1 VTKLID
7 VVRAYFRGIEQGDL
21 SAVLACYWDDAVQIE
36 WPNRLKARGDRRGIA
51 QLATDFAKG
60 RALLSRQS
68 YEVERFAETANYVV
82 VEVLWRGTLAMP
94 VGKLAAGDMMVAHS
108 SIAFDFRDGRITSQ
122 RNYDCFEEF

>member
-1 VTKLID
+1 MTQLID

-21 SAVLACYWDDAVQIE
+21 NAVLDCYWDDAVQIE
-36 WPNRLKARGDRRGIA
+36 WPNRLKAKGDRRGIA
-51 QLATDFAKG
+51 QLAADFGKG

-82 VEVLWRGTLAMP
+82 VEVLWRGSLAMP
-94 VGKLAAGDMMVAHS
+94 VGKLAAGNEMVAHS